1 MQPKKKP
8 GAGIGFLGF
17 LLTFLLTLVLLADG
31 LLIGLKATILKGN
44 DMVDVLKNAKLFE
57 TFTEVVVSEVE
68 VMTDSSMLGDVA
80 ASVFSEDVLVDV
92 TKDVTEAIKND
103 EDIDLSHMKDT
114 CMDEIKNV
122 SEGVIDDVLSEIEAG
137 GGELNADTLAN
148 NKALQELQAQYGVD
162 ISGMVMEYVEQTYGQ
177 TSVSVEQVDLEE
189 VKEQAKTTME
199 EVVMPAMEE
208 AVDEYI
214 VEINAVVNEEIRTIT
229 KAYDISGILNTIDK
243 AMALFNKALLILS
256 IACVVLIGFEMLTYM
271 KFMNRG
277 LRNTAIAATISGVFV
292 ALVGLLLFTLSN
304 VVIGMLGIATGDM
317 AGEVIVGFI
326 DDNMTNIGLG
336 ITSVGGIYIV
346 VAIVCYVFAGIL
358 KRKKANVKLVDEVLQ
373 ASGY

>member
-1 MQPKKKP
+1 MNEQKKKP

-17 LLTFLLTLVLLADG
+17 LLTLLLTLTLLADG

-44 DMVDVLKNAKLFE
+44 DMVDVLKNANLFE

-80 ASVFSEDVLVDV
+80 ASVFSEDALVDV

-122 SEGVIDDVLSEIEAG
+122 SECVIDDVIGEIEAE
-137 GGELNADTLAN
+137 GGELNADTLAK
-148 NKALQELQAQYGVD
+148 NKALQDLQAQYGVD
-162 ISGMVMEYVEQTYGQ
+162 ITGMVMEYVEETYGQ
-177 TSVSVEQVDLEE
+177 TSVSVDQIDLEE
-189 VKEQAKTTME
+189 VKEQAKTTMD

-214 VEINAVVNEEIRTIT
+214 VEINTMVNEEIRTISRE
-229 KAYDISGILNTIDK
+229 YDISGILNTIDNV
-243 AMALFNKALLILS
+243 MALFNKLLLILS
-256 IACVVLIGFEMLTYM
+256 IACVILIGLELLTYM

-277 LRNTAIAATISGVFV
+277 FRNTGIAATISGVLV
-292 ALVGLLLFTLSN
+292 AVVGILIFTLSN
-304 VVIGMLGIATGDM
+304 VVIGMLGIATNDM
-317 AGEVIVGFI
+317 AGEVIVDFI
-326 DDNMTNIGLG
+326 DSNMGSIGLG
-336 ITSVGGIYIV
+336 IAIVGGVYIV
-346 VAIVCYVFAGIL
+346 VAIICYVVAGIL
-358 KRKKANVKLVDEVLQ
+358 KKKRANV
-373 ASGY
+373 